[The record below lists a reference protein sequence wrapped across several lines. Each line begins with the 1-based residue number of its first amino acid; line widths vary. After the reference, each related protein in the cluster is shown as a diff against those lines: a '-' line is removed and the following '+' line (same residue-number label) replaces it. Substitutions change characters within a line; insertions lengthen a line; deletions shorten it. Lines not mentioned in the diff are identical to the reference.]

1 MGCFIKLCKNK
12 RNLNLN
18 SNNSFYTLVDDKT
31 LTLDIYLSKMKKEHE
46 KNNFLKNIKSK
57 YILREIL
64 THIKKCT
71 ALQIIKY
78 NKNLQNKL
86 EMNKNDYKE
95 YSELYSDIEVEIIP
109 IKDIKNLKN
118 DKLIN
123 IKKQEESYYHIYINQ
138 NKEEFKNYYL
148 NKNENIKK
156 IKIIID

>member
-1 MGCFIKLCKNK
+1 M
-12 RNLNLN
+12 
-18 SNNSFYTLVDDKT
+18 
-31 LTLDIYLSKMKKEHE
+31 
-46 KNNFLKNIKSK
+46 
-57 YILREIL
+57 
-64 THIKKCT
+64 
-71 ALQIIKY
+71 
-78 NKNLQNKL
+78 QNKL

-118 DKLIN
+118 DKFIN
-123 IKKQEESYYHIYINQ
+123 IKKEEESYYHIYINQ